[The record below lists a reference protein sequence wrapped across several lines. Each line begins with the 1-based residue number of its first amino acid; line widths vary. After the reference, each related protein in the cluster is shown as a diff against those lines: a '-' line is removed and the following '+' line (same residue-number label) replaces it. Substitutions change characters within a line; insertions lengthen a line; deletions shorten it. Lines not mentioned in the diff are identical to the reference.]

1 MIGDSR
7 SLSAEAWVITNWLD
21 EGKRYGFL
29 PSGSAGLISDD
40 FSGI

>member
-21 EGKRYGFL
+21 EGKRYGFF
-29 PSGSAGLISDD
+29 PSGLISDD